1 MQGSTSSTRQA
12 VTRKGRKQL
21 KAYTESFSKEPKDKR
36 CLLIKDLKH
45 LDHRSKENNL
55 QAEYS
60 RV

>member
-36 CLLIKDLKH
+36 CLLIKDLKTF
-45 LDHRSKENNL
+45 RS
-55 QAEYS
+55 
-60 RV
+60 